1 MSATPFFKMT
11 GSGNDFVMVDGR
23 ESPAERWT
31 RPRIAAVCDRRRG
44 VGADGLVVLTPEGS
58 AVRLVYWNADG
69 SRAALCG
76 NAALCSARLA
86 ARLGVAP
93 GALVRLLTDSG
104 AVESRCVGG
113 GDLAEI
119 RLPDAAVPQPV
130 PAVALAEGER
140 AAWLGTVG
148 VPHFVV
154 LVDDVNAVD
163 VQGRGRELRH
173 HPAAGDAGANANFVS
188 APTHSDTAWSIRT
201 FERGV
206 EGETLAC
213 GTGTVA
219 AALALAGHCGAIL
232 PLQFRSRGGEAL
244 TVNATIG
251 GEGATDIWLGG
262 QGRLVF
268 HGEWEG

>member
-1 MSATPFFKMT
+1 
-11 GSGNDFVMVDGR
+11 
-23 ESPAERWT
+23 
-31 RPRIAAVCDRRRG
+31 
-44 VGADGLVVLTPEGS
+44 
-58 AVRLVYWNADG
+58 
-69 SRAALCG
+69 
-76 NAALCSARLA
+76 
-86 ARLGVAP
+86 
-93 GALVRLLTDSG
+93 
-104 AVESRCVGG
+104 
-113 GDLAEI
+113 
-119 RLPDAAVPQPV
+119 V

-163 VQGRGRELRH
+163 VQGRGRELRR

-188 APTHSDTAWSIRT
+188 ASTHRDTAWSIRT